1 VILATVRD
9 TDQDDV
15 QETPDEISSEKTTEE
30 TGEKATDETTEVTI
44 DGSITETGEE
54 TGQETGEE
62 NVQDSERDWERDREE
77 LDLVLNVLPPGVADI
92 LRARDDLNQLL
103 EVILDLGRFPEA
115 RFVSGDAEL
124 NETPITADDLQNV
137 IERIGDFGEDNRAG
151 IERTLH
157 RISAIRN
164 RRGSVVGITCRVGRA
179 VFGTI
184 DIIEDLAFSGK
195 NILLLGRPGVGKTTM
210 LREMAR
216 VLSGQARK
224 RVIIVDTSNEIAG
237 DGDVPHPAI
246 GRARR
251 MQVKSPAAQHGVMIE
266 AVENHMPETVII
278 DEMSSEEETAA
289 ARTIAERGV
298 QLIATAHGNTLD
310 NLIMNPT
317 LSDLVG
323 GIQTVT
329 LGDQEAR
336 FRGTQK
342 SVLERKAPPTF
353 DVVVEIQGW
362 DKLAVHDNVAQV
374 VDQWL
379 RGFPIS
385 PEVRTMGT
393 SGEVVRTQEQARV
406 SEAQPGSWQQQ
417 GQKGGRQR
425 DRQPDQQMDRQA
437 QGQPVQAQ
445 LAQSAMAAPAA
456 PMGMR
461 APESKVKEAE
471 VRIFLFG
478 VGRDKLE
485 AAAAESGRV
494 VHIVN
499 ELRQA
504 DVVLTTKTHYRRGSQ
519 LVRIAETSG
528 TPVCVL
534 RKNTMVQLQ
543 EFLDTIIKDWHRDND
558 GSGPGIIPGMGNS
571 GDGPAFTGPNSSPAM
586 DKAMD
591 EAEEAANRVLSGE
604 QTVHLAPQRSYIRRL
619 QHLLGQRY
627 NVASVSQG
635 KEPERSVLFYRV

>member
-1 VILATVRD
+1 MATV
-9 TDQDDV
+9 
-15 QETPDEISSEKTTEE
+15 QEEI
-30 TGEKATDETTEVTI
+30 
-44 DGSITETGEE
+44 
-54 TGQETGEE
+54 QEPGR
-62 NVQDSERDWERDREE
+62 EREQREQLE
-77 LDLVLNVLPPGVADI
+77 LDLVLNVLPPDVAGV
-92 LRARDDLNQLL
+92 LRDRDDLDQLL
-103 EVILDLGRFPEA
+103 EVVLDLGRLPEA

-124 NETPITADDLQNV
+124 NDEPVTTADLENV
-137 IERIGDFGEDNRAG
+137 IERIGDFGDDNRAG

-164 RRGSVVGITCRVGRA
+164 RRGQVIGITCRVGRA

-184 DIIEDLAFSGK
+184 KIIEDLAFSGK

-216 VLSGQARK
+216 VLSQEAKK

-246 GRARR
+246 GRSRR
-251 MQVKSPAAQHGVMIE
+251 MQVPTPSQQHGVMIE
-266 AVENHMPETVII
+266 AVENHMPETIVI
-278 DEMSSEEETAA
+278 DEMGTEQEAAA

-336 FRGTQK
+336 YRGTQK

-362 DKLAVHDNVAQV
+362 AKLAVHDNVSQV

-385 PEVRTMGT
+385 PEVRTMGDD
-393 SGEVVRTQEQARV
+393 GEVKRSQEQVRV
-406 SEAQPGSWQQQ
+406 SEAQPGSWQSDSRRGRGGRANQSSQRQSPQ
-417 GQKGGRQR
+417 GQ
-425 DRQPDQQMDRQA
+425 MI
-437 QGQPVQAQ
+437 
-445 LAQSAMAAPAA
+445 AQSQMAALVEPEAA
-456 PMGMR
+456 
-461 APESKVKEAE
+461 VKASE

-485 AAAAESGRV
+485 AAAAESGTALQ
-494 VHIVN
+494 IVN
-499 ELRQA
+499 ELRRA
-504 DVVLTTKTHYRRGSQ
+504 DLVLTTKTHYRRGSQ
-519 LVRIAETSG
+519 LVRIAESSG

-534 RKNTMVQLQ
+534 RKNTMPQLQ
-543 EFLDTIIKDWHRDND
+543 EFLDTVIKEWHGGGGNGMLANLGND
-558 GSGPGIIPGMGNS
+558 E
-571 GDGPAFTGPNSSPAM
+571 DGPPFTGQNGSPTM
-586 DKAMD
+586 EKAMD
-591 EAEEAANRVLSGE
+591 EAEDAANRVLSGE
-604 QTVHLAPQRSYIRRL
+604 QTIHLAPQRSYIRRL

-635 KEPERSVLFYRV
+635 REPERAVLFYRV

>member
-1 VILATVRD
+1 MATV
-9 TDQDDV
+9 
-15 QETPDEISSEKTTEE
+15 QEEI
-30 TGEKATDETTEVTI
+30 
-44 DGSITETGEE
+44 
-54 TGQETGEE
+54 QEPGR
-62 NVQDSERDWERDREE
+62 EREQREQLE
-77 LDLVLNVLPPGVADI
+77 LDLVLNVLPPDVAGV
-92 LRARDDLNQLL
+92 LRDRDDLDQLL
-103 EVILDLGRFPEA
+103 EVVLDLGRLPEA

-124 NETPITADDLQNV
+124 NDQPVTTADLENV
-137 IERIGDFGEDNRAG
+137 IERIGDFGDDNRAG

-164 RRGSVVGITCRVGRA
+164 RRGQVIGITCRVGRA

-184 DIIEDLAFSGK
+184 KIIEDLAFSGK

-216 VLSGQARK
+216 VLSQEAKK

-246 GRARR
+246 GRSRR
-251 MQVKSPAAQHGVMIE
+251 MQVPTPSQQHGVMIE
-266 AVENHMPETVII
+266 AVENHMPETIVI
-278 DEMSSEEETAA
+278 DEMGTEQEAAA

-336 FRGTQK
+336 YRGTQK

-362 DKLAVHDNVAQV
+362 AKLAVHNNVSQV

-385 PEVRTMGT
+385 PEVRTMGDD
-393 SGEVVRTQEQARV
+393 GEVKRSQEQVRV
-406 SEAQPGSWQQQ
+406 SEAQPGSWQSDSRRGRGGRENQSSQRQSPQ
-417 GQKGGRQR
+417 GQ
-425 DRQPDQQMDRQA
+425 MM
-437 QGQPVQAQ
+437 
-445 LAQSAMAAPAA
+445 AQSQMAALVEPEAA
-456 PMGMR
+456 
-461 APESKVKEAE
+461 VKASE

-485 AAAAESGRV
+485 TAAAESGTALQ
-494 VHIVN
+494 IVN
-499 ELRQA
+499 ELRRA
-504 DVVLTTKTHYRRGSQ
+504 DLVLTTKTHYRRGSQ
-519 LVRIAETSG
+519 LVRIAESSG

-534 RKNTMVQLQ
+534 RKNTMPQLQ
-543 EFLDTIIKDWHRDND
+543 EFLDTVIKEWH
-558 GSGPGIIPGMGNS
+558 GGGGNS
-571 GDGPAFTGPNSSPAM
+571 ILPDLGNDEDGPPFTGQNGSPTM
-586 DKAMD
+586 EKAMD
-591 EAEEAANRVLSGE
+591 EAEDAANRVLSGE
-604 QTVHLAPQRSYIRRL
+604 QTIHLSPQRSYIRRL

-635 KEPERSVLFYRV
+635 REPERAVLFYRV

>member
-1 VILATVRD
+1 LATV
-9 TDQDDV
+9 
-15 QETPDEISSEKTTEE
+15 QEEI
-30 TGEKATDETTEVTI
+30 
-44 DGSITETGEE
+44 
-54 TGQETGEE
+54 QEPGR
-62 NVQDSERDWERDREE
+62 EREQREQLE
-77 LDLVLNVLPPGVADI
+77 LDLVLNVLPPDVAGV
-92 LRARDDLNQLL
+92 LRDRDDLDQLL
-103 EVILDLGRFPEA
+103 EVVLDLGRLPEA

-124 NETPITADDLQNV
+124 NDEPVTTADLENV
-137 IERIGDFGEDNRAG
+137 IERIGDFGDDNRAG

-164 RRGSVVGITCRVGRA
+164 RRGQVIGITCRVGRA

-184 DIIEDLAFSGK
+184 KIIEDLAFSGK

-216 VLSGQARK
+216 VLSQEAKK

-246 GRARR
+246 GRSRR
-251 MQVKSPAAQHGVMIE
+251 MQVPTPSQQHGVMIE
-266 AVENHMPETVII
+266 AVENHMPETIVI
-278 DEMSSEEETAA
+278 DEMGTEQEAAA

-336 FRGTQK
+336 YRGTQK

-362 DKLAVHDNVAQV
+362 AKLAVHDNVSQV

-385 PEVRTMGT
+385 PEVRTMGDD
-393 SGEVVRTQEQARV
+393 GEVKRSQEQVRV
-406 SEAQPGSWQQQ
+406 SEAQPGSWQSDSRRGRGGRENQSSQRQSPQ
-417 GQKGGRQR
+417 GQ
-425 DRQPDQQMDRQA
+425 MM
-437 QGQPVQAQ
+437 
-445 LAQSAMAAPAA
+445 AQSQMAALVEPEAA
-456 PMGMR
+456 
-461 APESKVKEAE
+461 VKASE

-485 AAAAESGRV
+485 AAAAESGTALQ
-494 VHIVN
+494 IVN
-499 ELRQA
+499 ELRRA
-504 DVVLTTKTHYRRGSQ
+504 DLVLTTKTHYRRGSQ
-519 LVRIAETSG
+519 LVRIAESSG

-534 RKNTMVQLQ
+534 RKNTMPQLQ
-543 EFLDTIIKDWHRDND
+543 EFLGTVIKEWHGGGGNGMLANLGND
-558 GSGPGIIPGMGNS
+558 E
-571 GDGPAFTGPNSSPAM
+571 DGPPFTGQNGSPTM
-586 DKAMD
+586 EKAMD
-591 EAEEAANRVLSGE
+591 EAEDAANRVLSGE
-604 QTVHLAPQRSYIRRL
+604 QTIHLSPQRSYIRRL

-635 KEPERSVLFYRV
+635 REPERAVLFYRV

>member
-1 VILATVRD
+1 MATV
-9 TDQDDV
+9 
-15 QETPDEISSEKTTEE
+15 QEEI
-30 TGEKATDETTEVTI
+30 
-44 DGSITETGEE
+44 
-54 TGQETGEE
+54 QEPGR
-62 NVQDSERDWERDREE
+62 EREQRKQLE
-77 LDLVLNVLPPGVADI
+77 LDLVLNVLPPDVAGV
-92 LRARDDLNQLL
+92 LRDRDDLDQLL
-103 EVILDLGRFPEA
+103 EVVLDLGRLPEA

-124 NETPITADDLQNV
+124 NDQPVTTADLENV
-137 IERIGDFGEDNRAG
+137 IERIGDFGDDNRAG

-164 RRGSVVGITCRVGRA
+164 RRGQVIGITCRVGRA

-184 DIIEDLAFSGK
+184 KIIEDLAFSGK

-216 VLSGQARK
+216 VLSQEAKK

-246 GRARR
+246 GRSRR
-251 MQVKSPAAQHGVMIE
+251 MQVPTPSQQHGVMIE
-266 AVENHMPETVII
+266 AVENHMPETIVI
-278 DEMSSEEETAA
+278 DEMGTEQEAAA

-336 FRGTQK
+336 YRGTQK

-362 DKLAVHDNVAQV
+362 AKLAVHDNVSQV

-385 PEVRTMGT
+385 PEVRTMGDD
-393 SGEVVRTQEQARV
+393 GEVKRSQEQVRV
-406 SEAQPGSWQQQ
+406 SEAQPGSWQSDSRRGRGGRENQSSQRQSPQ
-417 GQKGGRQR
+417 GQ
-425 DRQPDQQMDRQA
+425 MM
-437 QGQPVQAQ
+437 
-445 LAQSAMAAPAA
+445 AQSQMAALVEPEAA
-456 PMGMR
+456 
-461 APESKVKEAE
+461 VKASE

-485 AAAAESGRV
+485 AAAAESGTALQ
-494 VHIVN
+494 IVN
-499 ELRQA
+499 ELRRA
-504 DVVLTTKTHYRRGSQ
+504 DLVLTTKTHYRRGSQ
-519 LVRIAETSG
+519 LVRIAESSG

-534 RKNTMVQLQ
+534 RKNTMPQLQ
-543 EFLDTIIKDWHRDND
+543 EFLDTVIKGWPGGGGNGMLANLGND
-558 GSGPGIIPGMGNS
+558 E
-571 GDGPAFTGPNSSPAM
+571 DGPPFTGQNGSPTM
-586 DKAMD
+586 EKAMD
-591 EAEEAANRVLSGE
+591 EAEDAANRVLSGE
-604 QTVHLAPQRSYIRRL
+604 QTIHLSPQRSYIRRL

-635 KEPERSVLFYRV
+635 REPERAVLFYRV

>member
-1 VILATVRD
+1 MILATV
-9 TDQDDV
+9 Q
-15 QETPDEISSEKTTEE
+15 
-30 TGEKATDETTEVTI
+30 
-44 DGSITETGEE
+44 
-54 TGQETGEE
+54 
-62 NVQDSERDWERDREE
+62 EE
-77 LDLVLNVLPPGVADI
+77 LDLVLNVLPPGVANI
-92 LRARDDLNQLL
+92 LQARDDLDQLL
-103 EVILDLGRFPEA
+103 EVVLDLGRLPEA
-115 RFVSGDAEL
+115 RFVSGDA
-124 NETPITADDLQNV
+124 DLDQSPVTVVDLENV
-137 IERIGDFGEDNRAG
+137 IERVGDFGEDNRAG

-164 RRGSVVGITCRVGRA
+164 RRGQVIGITCRVGRA

-184 DIIEDLAFSGK
+184 KIIEDLAFSGK

-216 VLSGQARK
+216 VLSQEAKK

-237 DGDVPHPAI
+237 DGDVPHSAI
-246 GRARR
+246 GRSRR
-251 MQVKSPAAQHGVMIE
+251 MQVPSPSRQHGVMIE
-266 AVENHMPETVII
+266 AVENHMPETIVI
-278 DEMSSEEETAA
+278 DEMGTEQEASA

-336 FRGTQK
+336 YRGTQK
-342 SVLERKAPPTF
+342 SVLERKGPPTF

-362 DKLAVHDNVAQV
+362 DRLAVHDNVAQV

-379 RGFPIS
+379 RGFPIA
-385 PEVRTMGT
+385 PEIR
-393 SGEVVRTQEQARV
+393 SLDEDGEVIRTQEQPRV
-406 SEAQPGSWQQQ
+406 SEAQPGSWQPD
-417 GQKGGRQR
+417 KRRGGRQGIR
-425 DRQPDQQMDRQA
+425 
-437 QGQPVQAQ
+437 
-445 LAQSAMAAPAA
+445 LAQEQPQQGEITPQVTIGTSASV
-456 PMGMR
+456 R
-461 APESKVKEAE
+461 EPEAVLKESE
-471 VRIFLFG
+471 VRVFLFG

-485 AAAAESGRV
+485 VATAETGIPV
-494 VHIVN
+494 QIVN
-499 ELRQA
+499 ELRRA
-504 DVVLTTKTHYRRGSQ
+504 DLVLTTKTHYRRGSQ

-534 RKNTMVQLQ
+534 RKNTMPQLQ
-543 EFLDTIIKDWHRDND
+543 EFLGTIIKEWHGGGKGQVDDFIPDLGNDND
-558 GSGPGIIPGMGNS
+558 GPP
-571 GDGPAFTGPNSSPAM
+571 FTGRHNAPVM
-586 DKAMD
+586 EKAMD
-591 EAEEAANRVLSGE
+591 EAEQAANRVLSGE

-635 KEPERSVLFYRV
+635 REPERSVLFYRV

>member
-1 VILATVRD
+1 MATV
-9 TDQDDV
+9 
-15 QETPDEISSEKTTEE
+15 QEEI
-30 TGEKATDETTEVTI
+30 
-44 DGSITETGEE
+44 
-54 TGQETGEE
+54 QEPGR
-62 NVQDSERDWERDREE
+62 EREQREQLE
-77 LDLVLNVLPPGVADI
+77 LDLVLNVLPPDVAGV
-92 LRARDDLNQLL
+92 LRDRDDLDQLL
-103 EVILDLGRFPEA
+103 EVVLDLGRLPEA
-115 RFVSGDAEL
+115 RFASGDAEL
-124 NETPITADDLQNV
+124 NDQPVTTADLENV
-137 IERIGDFGEDNRAG
+137 IERIGDFGDDNRAG
-151 IERTLH
+151 IEHTLH

-164 RRGSVVGITCRVGRA
+164 RRGQVIGITCRVGRA

-184 DIIEDLAFSGK
+184 KIIEDLAFSGK

-216 VLSGQARK
+216 VLSQEAKK

-246 GRARR
+246 GRSRR
-251 MQVKSPAAQHGVMIE
+251 MQVPTPSQQHGVMIE
-266 AVENHMPETVII
+266 AVENHMPETIVI
-278 DEMSSEEETAA
+278 DEMGTEQEAAA

-336 FRGTQK
+336 YRGTQK

-362 DKLAVHDNVAQV
+362 AKLAVHDNVSQV

-385 PEVRTMGT
+385 PEVRTMGDD
-393 SGEVVRTQEQARV
+393 GEVKRSQEQVRV
-406 SEAQPGSWQQQ
+406 SEAQPGSWQSDSRRGRGGRENQSSQRQSPQ
-417 GQKGGRQR
+417 GQ
-425 DRQPDQQMDRQA
+425 MM
-437 QGQPVQAQ
+437 
-445 LAQSAMAAPAA
+445 AQSQMAPLVEPEAA
-456 PMGMR
+456 
-461 APESKVKEAE
+461 VKASE

-485 AAAAESGRV
+485 AAAAESGTALQ
-494 VHIVN
+494 IVN
-499 ELRQA
+499 ELRRA
-504 DVVLTTKTHYRRGSQ
+504 DLVLTTKTHYRRGSQ
-519 LVRIAETSG
+519 LVRIAESSG

-534 RKNTMVQLQ
+534 RKNTMPQLQ
-543 EFLDTIIKDWHRDND
+543 EFLDTVIKEWHGGGGNGMLANLGND
-558 GSGPGIIPGMGNS
+558 E
-571 GDGPAFTGPNSSPAM
+571 DGPPFTGQNGSPTM
-586 DKAMD
+586 EKAMD
-591 EAEEAANRVLSGE
+591 EAEDAANRVLSGE
-604 QTVHLAPQRSYIRRL
+604 QTIHLAPQRSYIRRL

-635 KEPERSVLFYRV
+635 REPERAVLFYRV

>member
-1 VILATVRD
+1 MATV
-9 TDQDDV
+9 
-15 QETPDEISSEKTTEE
+15 QEEI
-30 TGEKATDETTEVTI
+30 
-44 DGSITETGEE
+44 
-54 TGQETGEE
+54 QEPGR
-62 NVQDSERDWERDREE
+62 EREQREQLE
-77 LDLVLNVLPPGVADI
+77 LDLVLNVLPPDVAGV
-92 LRARDDLNQLL
+92 LRDRDDLDQLL
-103 EVILDLGRFPEA
+103 EVVLDLGRLPEA

-124 NETPITADDLQNV
+124 NDQPVTTADLENV
-137 IERIGDFGEDNRAG
+137 IERIGDFGDDNRAG

-164 RRGSVVGITCRVGRA
+164 RRGQVIGITCRVGRA

-184 DIIEDLAFSGK
+184 KIIEDLAFSGK

-216 VLSGQARK
+216 VLSQGAKK

-246 GRARR
+246 GRSRR
-251 MQVKSPAAQHGVMIE
+251 MQVPTPSQQHGVMIE
-266 AVENHMPETVII
+266 AVENHMPETIVI
-278 DEMSSEEETAA
+278 DEMGTEQEAAA

-336 FRGTQK
+336 YRGTQK

-362 DKLAVHDNVAQV
+362 AKLAVHDNVSQV

-385 PEVRTMGT
+385 PEVRTMGDD
-393 SGEVVRTQEQARV
+393 GEVKRSQEQVRV
-406 SEAQPGSWQQQ
+406 SEAQPGSWQSDSRRGRGGRENQSSQRQSPQ
-417 GQKGGRQR
+417 GQ
-425 DRQPDQQMDRQA
+425 MM
-437 QGQPVQAQ
+437 
-445 LAQSAMAAPAA
+445 AQSQMAALVE
-456 PMGMR
+456 
-461 APESKVKEAE
+461 PEASVKASE

-485 AAAAESGRV
+485 AAAAESGTALQ
-494 VHIVN
+494 IVN
-499 ELRQA
+499 ELRRA
-504 DVVLTTKTHYRRGSQ
+504 DLVLTTKTHYRRGSQ
-519 LVRIAETSG
+519 LVRIAESSG

-534 RKNTMVQLQ
+534 RKNTMPQLQ
-543 EFLDTIIKDWHRDND
+543 EFLDTVIKEWHGGGGNGMLANLGND
-558 GSGPGIIPGMGNS
+558 E
-571 GDGPAFTGPNSSPAM
+571 DGPPFTGQNGSPTM
-586 DKAMD
+586 EKAMD
-591 EAEEAANRVLSGE
+591 EAEDAANRVLSGE
-604 QTVHLAPQRSYIRRL
+604 QTIHLSPQRSYIRRL

-635 KEPERSVLFYRV
+635 REPERAVLFYRV

>member
-1 VILATVRD
+1 MILATV
-9 TDQDDV
+9 Q
-15 QETPDEISSEKTTEE
+15 
-30 TGEKATDETTEVTI
+30 
-44 DGSITETGEE
+44 
-54 TGQETGEE
+54 
-62 NVQDSERDWERDREE
+62 EE
-77 LDLVLNVLPPGVADI
+77 LDLVLNVLPPGVANI
-92 LRARDDLNQLL
+92 LQARDDLDQLL
-103 EVILDLGRFPEA
+103 EVVLDLGRLPEA
-115 RFVSGDAEL
+115 RFVSGDA
-124 NETPITADDLQNV
+124 DLDQSPVTVVDLENV
-137 IERIGDFGEDNRAG
+137 IERVGDFGEDNRAG

-164 RRGSVVGITCRVGRA
+164 RRGQVIGITCRVGRA

-184 DIIEDLAFSGK
+184 KIIEDLAFSGK

-216 VLSGQARK
+216 VLSQEAKK

-237 DGDVPHPAI
+237 DGDVPHSAI
-246 GRARR
+246 GRSRR
-251 MQVKSPAAQHGVMIE
+251 MQVPSPSRQHGVMIE
-266 AVENHMPETVII
+266 AVENHMPETIVI
-278 DEMSSEEETAA
+278 DEMGTEQEASA

-336 FRGTQK
+336 YRGTQK
-342 SVLERKAPPTF
+342 SVLERKGPPTF

-362 DKLAVHDNVAQV
+362 DRLAVHDNVAQV

-379 RGFPIS
+379 RGFPIA
-385 PEVRTMGT
+385 PEIR
-393 SGEVVRTQEQARV
+393 SLDEDGEVIRTQEQPRV
-406 SEAQPGSWQQQ
+406 SEAQPGSWQPD
-417 GQKGGRQR
+417 KRRGGRQGIR
-425 DRQPDQQMDRQA
+425 
-437 QGQPVQAQ
+437 
-445 LAQSAMAAPAA
+445 LAQEQPQQGEITPQVTMGTAASV
-456 PMGMR
+456 R
-461 APESKVKEAE
+461 EPEAVLKESE
-471 VRIFLFG
+471 VRVFLFG

-485 AAAAESGRV
+485 VATAETGIPV
-494 VHIVN
+494 QIVN
-499 ELRQA
+499 ELRRA
-504 DVVLTTKTHYRRGSQ
+504 DLVLTTKTHYRRGSQ

-534 RKNTMVQLQ
+534 RKNTMPQLQ
-543 EFLDTIIKDWHRDND
+543 EFLGTIIKEWHGGGKGQVDDFIPDLGNDND
-558 GSGPGIIPGMGNS
+558 GPP
-571 GDGPAFTGPNSSPAM
+571 FTGRHNAPVM
-586 DKAMD
+586 EKAMD
-591 EAEEAANRVLSGE
+591 EAEQAANRVLSGE

-635 KEPERSVLFYRV
+635 REPERSVLFYRV

>member
-1 VILATVRD
+1 MATVQEEL
-9 TDQDDV
+9 QDIGHAKEQQEINLILDV
-15 QETPDEISSEKTTEE
+15 LPDGVT
-30 TGEKATDETTEVTI
+30 KAL
-44 DGSITETGEE
+44 
-54 TGQETGEE
+54 
-62 NVQDSERDWERDREE
+62 RDRN
-77 LDLVLNVLPPGVADI
+77 DLHH
-92 LRARDDLNQLL
+92 LL
-103 EVILDLGRFPEA
+103 EIVLDLGRLPEA
-115 RFVSGDAEL
+115 RFVSEEIEL
-124 NETPITADDLQNV
+124 DHHPVTAQDLENV
-137 IERIGDFGEDNRAG
+137 IERIGEFGDDNRAG
-151 IERTLH
+151 IESTLH

-164 RRGSVVGITCRVGRA
+164 RKGQVVGITCRVGRA

-184 DIIEDLAFSGK
+184 KIIDDLAFSGK

-216 VLSGQARK
+216 VLSSEARK

-246 GRARR
+246 GRSRR
-251 MQVKSPAAQHGVMIE
+251 MQVRTPSLQHSVMIE
-266 AVENHMPETVII
+266 AVENHMPETIII
-278 DEMSSEEETAA
+278 DEMGTEQDAAA

-336 FRGTQK
+336 YRGTQK

-362 DKLAVHDNVAQV
+362 DRLAVHDNVDQV

-379 RGFPIS
+379 RGFPIA
-385 PEVRTMGT
+385 PEIRWLGDD
-393 SGEVVRTQEQARV
+393 GEVKRSQEQIRV
-406 SEAQPGSWQQQ
+406 SEAKPGVWEPETPRQGRSGNRPAQP
-417 GQKGGRQR
+417 
-425 DRQPDQQMDRQA
+425 QMA
-437 QGQPVQAQ
+437 
-445 LAQSAMAAPAA
+445 AQSAPTALPEI
-456 PMGMR
+456 PR
-461 APESKVKEAE
+461 PESRAKESE
-471 VRIFLFG
+471 VRVFLFG

-485 AAAAESGRV
+485 AAAAESNTV

-499 ELRQA
+499 ELRLA

-519 LVRIAETSG
+519 LVRIAESSG

-534 RKNTMVQLQ
+534 RKNTMPQLQ
-543 EFLDTIIKDWHRDND
+543 EFLETVIKDWHGGGNGRGRGQMPDLGND
-558 GSGPGIIPGMGNS
+558 D
-571 GDGPAFTGPNSSPAM
+571 DGPPHTGGKASPAV
-586 DKAMD
+586 DRAMD
-591 EAEEAANRVLSGE
+591 EAEDAANKVLAGE

-635 KEPERSVLFYRV
+635 REPERAVMFYRV

>member
-1 VILATVRD
+1 MATV
-9 TDQDDV
+9 
-15 QETPDEISSEKTTEE
+15 QEEI
-30 TGEKATDETTEVTI
+30 
-44 DGSITETGEE
+44 
-54 TGQETGEE
+54 QEPGR
-62 NVQDSERDWERDREE
+62 EREQREQLE
-77 LDLVLNVLPPGVADI
+77 LDLVLNVLPPDVAGV
-92 LRARDDLNQLL
+92 LRDRDDLDQLL
-103 EVILDLGRFPEA
+103 EVVLDLGRLPEA

-124 NETPITADDLQNV
+124 NDEPVTTADLENV
-137 IERIGDFGEDNRAG
+137 IERIGDFGDDNRAG

-164 RRGSVVGITCRVGRA
+164 RRGQVIGITCRVGRA

-184 DIIEDLAFSGK
+184 KIIEDLAFSGK

-216 VLSGQARK
+216 VLSQEAKK

-246 GRARR
+246 GRSRR
-251 MQVKSPAAQHGVMIE
+251 MQVPTPSQQHGVMIE
-266 AVENHMPETVII
+266 AVENHMPETIVI
-278 DEMSSEEETAA
+278 DEMGTEQEAAA

-336 FRGTQK
+336 YRGTQK

-362 DKLAVHDNVAQV
+362 AKLAVHDNVSQV

-385 PEVRTMGT
+385 PEVRTMGDD
-393 SGEVVRTQEQARV
+393 GEVKRSQEQVRV
-406 SEAQPGSWQQQ
+406 SEAQPGSWQSDSRRGRGGRENQSSQRQSPQ
-417 GQKGGRQR
+417 GQI
-425 DRQPDQQMDRQA
+425 M
-437 QGQPVQAQ
+437 
-445 LAQSAMAAPAA
+445 AQSQMAALVEPEAA
-456 PMGMR
+456 
-461 APESKVKEAE
+461 VKASE

-485 AAAAESGRV
+485 AAAAESGTALQ
-494 VHIVN
+494 IVN
-499 ELRQA
+499 ELRRA
-504 DVVLTTKTHYRRGSQ
+504 DLVLTTKTHYRRGSQ
-519 LVRIAETSG
+519 LVRIAESSG

-534 RKNTMVQLQ
+534 RKNTMPQLQ
-543 EFLDTIIKDWHRDND
+543 EFLDTVIKEWHGGGGNGMLANLGND
-558 GSGPGIIPGMGNS
+558 E
-571 GDGPAFTGPNSSPAM
+571 DGPPFTGQNGSPTM
-586 DKAMD
+586 EKAMD
-591 EAEEAANRVLSGE
+591 EAEDAANRVLSGE
-604 QTVHLAPQRSYIRRL
+604 QTIHLAPQRSYIRRL

-635 KEPERSVLFYRV
+635 REPERAVLFYRV

>member
-1 VILATVRD
+1 MATV
-9 TDQDDV
+9 
-15 QETPDEISSEKTTEE
+15 QEEI
-30 TGEKATDETTEVTI
+30 
-44 DGSITETGEE
+44 
-54 TGQETGEE
+54 QEPGC
-62 NVQDSERDWERDREE
+62 EREQREQLE
-77 LDLVLNVLPPGVADI
+77 LDLVLNVLPPDVAGV
-92 LRARDDLNQLL
+92 LRDRNDLDQLL
-103 EVILDLGRFPEA
+103 EVVLDLGRLPEA

-124 NETPITADDLQNV
+124 NDEPVTTADLENV
-137 IERIGDFGEDNRAG
+137 IERIGDFGDDNRAG

-164 RRGSVVGITCRVGRA
+164 RRGQVIGITCRVGRA

-184 DIIEDLAFSGK
+184 KIIEDLAFSGK

-216 VLSGQARK
+216 VLSQEAKK

-246 GRARR
+246 GRSRR
-251 MQVKSPAAQHGVMIE
+251 MQVPTPSQQHGVMIE
-266 AVENHMPETVII
+266 AVENHMPETIVI
-278 DEMSSEEETAA
+278 DEMGTEQEAAA

-336 FRGTQK
+336 YRGTQK

-362 DKLAVHDNVAQV
+362 AKLAVHDNVSQV

-385 PEVRTMGT
+385 PEVRTMGDD
-393 SGEVVRTQEQARV
+393 GEVKRSQEQVRV
-406 SEAQPGSWQQQ
+406 SEAQPGSWQSDSRRGRGGRANQSSQRQSPQ
-417 GQKGGRQR
+417 GQ
-425 DRQPDQQMDRQA
+425 MM
-437 QGQPVQAQ
+437 
-445 LAQSAMAAPAA
+445 AQSQMAALVE
-456 PMGMR
+456 
-461 APESKVKEAE
+461 PEAVVKASE

-485 AAAAESGRV
+485 AAAAESGTALQ
-494 VHIVN
+494 IVN
-499 ELRQA
+499 ELRRA
-504 DVVLTTKTHYRRGSQ
+504 DLVLTTKTHYRRGSQ
-519 LVRIAETSG
+519 LVRIAESSG

-534 RKNTMVQLQ
+534 RKNTMPQLQ
-543 EFLDTIIKDWHRDND
+543 EFLDTVIKEWHGGGGNGMLANLGND
-558 GSGPGIIPGMGNS
+558 E
-571 GDGPAFTGPNSSPAM
+571 DGPPFTGQNGSPTM
-586 DKAMD
+586 EKAMD
-591 EAEEAANRVLSGE
+591 EAEDAANRVLSGE
-604 QTVHLAPQRSYIRRL
+604 QTIHLAPQRSYIRRL

-635 KEPERSVLFYRV
+635 REPERAVLFYRV

>member
-1 VILATVRD
+1 MATV
-9 TDQDDV
+9 
-15 QETPDEISSEKTTEE
+15 QEEIPEP
-30 TGEKATDETTEVTI
+30 GR
-44 DGSITETGEE
+44 
-54 TGQETGEE
+54 
-62 NVQDSERDWERDREE
+62 EREQLEQLE
-77 LDLVLNVLPPGVADI
+77 LDLVLDVLPPEVAGV
-92 LRARDDLNQLL
+92 LRDRDDLDQLL
-103 EVILDLGRFPEA
+103 EVVLDLGRLPEA

-124 NETPITADDLQNV
+124 NDEPVTTADLENV
-137 IERIGDFGEDNRAG
+137 IERIGDFGDDNRAG

-164 RRGSVVGITCRVGRA
+164 RRGQVIGITCRVGRA

-184 DIIEDLAFSGK
+184 KIIEDLAFSGK

-216 VLSGQARK
+216 VLSQEAKK

-246 GRARR
+246 GRSRR
-251 MQVKSPAAQHGVMIE
+251 MQVPTPSQQHGVMIE
-266 AVENHMPETVII
+266 AVENHMPETIVI
-278 DEMSSEEETAA
+278 DEMGTEQEAAA

-336 FRGTQK
+336 YRGTQK

-362 DKLAVHDNVAQV
+362 AKLAVHDNVSQV

-385 PEVRTMGT
+385 PEVRTMGDD
-393 SGEVVRTQEQARV
+393 GEVKRSQEQVRV
-406 SEAQPGSWQQQ
+406 SEAQPGSWQSDSRRGRGGRANQSSQRQSPQ
-417 GQKGGRQR
+417 GQ
-425 DRQPDQQMDRQA
+425 MM
-437 QGQPVQAQ
+437 
-445 LAQSAMAAPAA
+445 AQSQMAALVE
-456 PMGMR
+456 
-461 APESKVKEAE
+461 PEAVVKASE

-485 AAAAESGRV
+485 AAAAESGTALQ
-494 VHIVN
+494 IVN
-499 ELRQA
+499 ELRRA
-504 DVVLTTKTHYRRGSQ
+504 DLVLTTKTHYRRGSQ
-519 LVRIAETSG
+519 LVRIAESSG

-534 RKNTMVQLQ
+534 RKNTMPQLQ
-543 EFLDTIIKDWHRDND
+543 EFLDTVIKEWHGGGGNGMLANLGND
-558 GSGPGIIPGMGNS
+558 E
-571 GDGPAFTGPNSSPAM
+571 DGPPFTGQNGSPTM
-586 DKAMD
+586 EKAMD
-591 EAEEAANRVLSGE
+591 EAEDAANRVLSGE
-604 QTVHLAPQRSYIRRL
+604 QTIHLAPQRSYIRRL

-635 KEPERSVLFYRV
+635 REPERAVLFYRV